1 MKSLIAKSNTAKAR
15 LASIKERGGVLAVLK
30 TEGGAIDLA
39 SIMVGVLVIG
49 IIGGVIAATVF
60 AVIPWSQDQ
69 AASQALDSVKT
80 AESVQYSFSSGNGAA
95 KYGTDAFLEGTT
107 NAASKSL
114 LQTNTAIKVVVSN
127 DGLHFV
133 AISASAT
140 GQKFYSTDDG
150 KAASKTAP
158 TIVIDATATPAA
170 GSYAAALPT
179 TYTSSTGAWS

>member
-15 LASIKERGGVLAVLK
+15 VASIKERGGVLAVLK

-60 AVIPWSQDQ
+60 AVIAWSQDN
-69 AASQALDSVKT
+69 AAKQALDSVKT
-80 AESVQYSFSSGNGAA
+80 AESVQYSFSSGNGKAV
-95 KYGTDAFLEGTT
+95 YGSDSFLEGTT

-114 LQTNTAIKVVVSN
+114 LQTNTAIKVIVSN

-133 AISASAT
+133 AISASQT
-140 GQKFYSTDDG
+140 GVKFYTTDDG
-150 KAASKTAP
+150 KVATSTVP
-158 TIVIDATATPAA
+158 TIVVDSTATPAA

-179 TYTSSTGAWS
+179 TYVSGTGIWS

>member
-1 MKSLIAKSNTAKAR
+1 MKSLIAQSNTAKAR

-80 AESVQYSFSSGNGAA
+80 AESVQLSFSSANGPGVYVA
-95 KYGTDAFLEGTT
+95 DADLTGTT
-107 NAASKSL
+107 NAAGKSL
-114 LQTNTAIKVVVSN
+114 LQPSASVKIDVST
-127 DGLHFV
+127 DGTHFI
-133 AISASAT
+133 AASKSAT
-140 GQKFYSTDDG
+140 GTVFYISDDG
-150 KAASKTAP
+150 QKASQTAP
-158 TIVIDATATPAA
+158 TDAGDAATP
-170 GSYAAALPT
+170 T
-179 TYTSSTGAWS
+179 F